1 MVWGKVGPVCKMF
14 MLLLSWDS
22 TFSPVSLLSVWWW
35 ITAITSAFYPESR
48 DGYAG
53 VSQKGYHHRAPRG
66 GSAALQG
73 LSLPAPQGR
82 GRRGHREPGE
92 GIWKLE
98 YVSLY
103 GGQFNGRSEKGE
115 IQMPR
120 LHLFCFQGLTE
131 CLQGKDHKP
140 ESKYTPTSLLDWP
153 FTLRIVHTSTTVSNT
168 NALSV

>member
-1 MVWGKVGPVCKMF
+1 MSWAPICDVGWGRPLQRG
-14 MLLLSWDS
+14 LQLRLG
-22 TFSPVSLLSVWWW
+22 SLQHRCL
-35 ITAITSAFYPESR
+35 AQHFYPESR

-131 CLQGKDHKP
+131 CLQGQDHKP
-140 ESKYTPTSLLDWP
+140 ESKYTPTSLLD
-153 FTLRIVHTSTTVSNT
+153 
-168 NALSV
+168 